1 MLRINNHLRR
11 IAYACS
17 LSILIYLVVFSL
29 ILKLPLTTGLTH
41 KYYLKK
47 LAYAAGLESP
57 KIVLFAGS
65 NGLFSHRCEIMANIL
80 AMPCVNASL
89 HAGLS
94 IDVALMGLRDY
105 LKRGDIVLL
114 PLEYDQYTQSR
125 FRMVRNVETNNYIVT
140 YQPEWLL
147 RFPPERV
154 VRALFSFDFEYFSS
168 AVTETLLSL
177 AGIERR
183 YNMNTL
189 TVNGDMKGHTSKKG
203 LEYREFISGLPQP
216 VPDERFFA
224 QQTFDGE
231 REVAKFLSWAET
243 KGIIVIGMLPTIF
256 DDKPIPTAI
265 IDKLRKLFT
274 DNSQR
279 FLVIPGNA
287 QYQRSCF
294 YDTHYHLNEECQIWH
309 SASVARQLQPLLKE
323 ILAAKTPT

>member
-1 MLRINNHLRR
+1 MLRINNHLRQ
-11 IAYACS
+11 IAYACAF
-17 LSILIYLVVFSL
+17 SIVIYLVVFSL

-65 NGLFSHRCEIMANIL
+65 NGLFSHRCDIMAGIL

-94 IDVALMGLRDY
+94 IDIALMGLRNY
-105 LKRGDIVLL
+105 LKKGDIVLL

-125 FRMVRNVETNNYIVT
+125 IRMMHNVETNNYIVT
-140 YQPEWLL
+140 YQPEWLVW
-147 RFPPERV
+147 FPPERII
-154 VRALFSFDFEYFSS
+154 RALFSFDVEYFSS
-168 AVTETLLSL
+168 ALTETLLSL
-177 AGIERR
+177 AGVERR
-183 YNMNTL
+183 YTMDTL
-189 TVNGDMKGHTSKKG
+189 TANGDMKGNTSQKG
-203 LEYREFISGLPQP
+203 IEYREFISGLPQP
-216 VPDERFFA
+216 VPDERVFT

-243 KGIIVIGMLPTIF
+243 EGITVIGMLPTIF
-256 DDKPIPTAI
+256 DDKPIPTAV

-274 DNSQR
+274 DNNQR

-287 QYQRSCF
+287 QYQRNCF
-294 YDTHYHLNEECQIWH
+294 YDTHYHLNEECQIRH
-309 SASVARQLQPLLKE
+309 SASVAHHLQPLLKE
-323 ILAAKTPT
+323 ILSARVPT